1 MGYKGESASGVEE
14 AGPVLCPAVDEGVD
28 PLLAVRP
35 GQVLPLQ
42 WQCYSA
48 VKGPWWQ
55 AQSCLACTYCEL
67 KRQKPEALGASPRS
81 GRLAAYGLSA
91 RGAG

>member
-28 PLLAVRP
+28 PLLAVQP

-67 KRQKPEALGASPRS
+67 KRQKPERGFRS
-81 GRLAAYGLSA
+81 KSQIRQVGSLWAPC
-91 RGAG
+91 